1 MAKPVKVQVRRQIRV
16 GANRNRWVWVWLLLA
31 ILFVAAVRVRLI
43 GTPLERDEGEY
54 AYAGQ
59 LILQGIPPYQEVYN
73 MKLPGTYVA
82 YAVIL
87 ALFGQTLQAIRL
99 GLLLV
104 NVATIV
110 LMFFLARRFFD
121 DLIAVIAAISFALF
135 SLLHALLGI
144 FAHAT
149 HFVLL
154 AAVAGL
160 LLLLKALESRR
171 NGLLFWS
178 GLSLGLAFLMKQ
190 HGAFFMVFALLYL
203 LYYSGRKDTGWG
215 EIFKRA
221 IVLMLGFILPLVAT
235 CIALVATGA
244 FANFW
249 FWTVTYAREYGT
261 QVPLKVGILDL
272 LIPKAVKLI
281 LSAPLLWLLA
291 VVGLYSLCLEIRRE
305 ERSVFCVGLSLFSFL
320 AITPGLYF
328 REHYFILLLAAASLN
343 AAAGVEFIRRLL
355 SNVRTEAFASKV
367 ALSVFFLCAVGLIF
381 GERAFLFALQ
391 PIDVSREIYGGNPFP
406 ESVEVAKYLRAHT
419 KPSDTIAVLGSEP
432 QIYFYSRRRSASGM
446 IYMYPMM
453 EVHDYAKQMQQEVRS
468 ALIHKRPKYIVVVN
482 VPTSWGAREGSDLS
496 IVQWADKWAGR
507 NYELVGIV
515 DIVSTTHTEY
525 LWENDVVGYSPVGS
539 NVLFVLRRKDSKN
552 VRD

>member
-1 MAKPVKVQVRRQIRV
+1 
-16 GANRNRWVWVWLLLA
+16 VWVWLLLA

-221 IVLMLGFILPLVAT
+221 IVLMLGLILPLVAT

-355 SNVRTEAFASKV
+355 SNVRTESFASKV

>member
-355 SNVRTEAFASKV
+355 SNVRTESFASKV